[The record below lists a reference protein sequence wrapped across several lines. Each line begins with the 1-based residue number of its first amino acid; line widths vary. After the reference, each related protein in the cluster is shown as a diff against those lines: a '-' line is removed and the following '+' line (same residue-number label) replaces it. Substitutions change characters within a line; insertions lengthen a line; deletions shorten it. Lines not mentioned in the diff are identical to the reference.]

1 MDFISE
7 YRKHLK
13 DLKAD
18 IAFAVSEGKCSDYSD
33 YKNKVGIIQ
42 GIDIA
47 LLAISETLQDK
58 EDLDNDEVTA
68 AAGLENID
76 QKEEA

>member
-18 IAFAVSEGKCSDYSD
+18 IAFAVSEGKCSDYAD

-58 EDLDNDEVTA
+58 EDLDNDEVTT